1 MKIKVKQ
8 SVKLDEEDFDE
19 VLAQYLRNIIDRA
32 GTPEGVYGPKEHI
45 IEAMKFTH
53 DWFAYPDKWYHTVD
67 ELEGSPKP
75 TPAKM
80 KAKTKK

>member
-8 SVKLDEEDFDE
+8 SVKLDEEDFDQ

-32 GTPEGVYGPKEHI
+32 GTPEGVHGPQEHI

-53 DWFAYPDKWYHTVD
+53 DWFAYPDKWYHTVE
-67 ELEGSPKP
+67 ELEGPK
-75 TPAKM
+75 TKPAKI
-80 KAKTKK
+80 KAKKK

>member
-32 GTPEGVYGPKEHI
+32 DTPEGVYGPQGHI

-53 DWFAYPDKWYHTVD
+53 DWFAYPDKWYHTVE
-67 ELEGSPKP
+67 ELEGSPEPK
-75 TPAKM
+75 PAKA
-80 KAKTKK
+80 KKTKK

>member
-32 GTPEGVYGPKEHI
+32 DTPEGAHGPDGHI
-45 IEAMKFTH
+45 IEAMKLTH

-67 ELEGSPKP
+67 ELEGSKP

-80 KAKTKK
+80 KAKKTK